1 MSDPAGGLFEFSPRK
16 RGSLSGVR
24 RLAPAIFLS
33 RAVSLCAAFFLY
45 HGLTADAGEGGES
58 ALNDKAGLLS
68 VRQEFLSNRCMAF
81 GGIGIVAPNVYVV
94 TKSRVNEIML
104 PGGLV
109 WKGEAASKRQG
120 VWIID
125 GKVFCPSAEP
135 ERFSV
140 TKGLFI
146 SFEEEKIYFFD
157 FGTFQGGFYV
167 RQ

>member
-1 MSDPAGGLFEFSPRK
+1 M
-16 RGSLSGVR
+16 RGSLSGAR

-33 RAVSLCAAFFLY
+33 RAVSLFAAFFLY
-45 HGLTADAGEGGES
+45 HGLTADAGEGGEG
-58 ALNDKAGLLS
+58 ARNDKAGRLS

-94 TKSRVNEIML
+94 TKSRVNEIRL
-104 PGGLV
+104 PDGLV
-109 WKGEAASKRQG
+109 WKGEAASRRQR
-120 VWIID
+120 VWVID
-125 GKVFCPSAEP
+125 GKVFCSSTEP
-135 ERFSV
+135 EQFSV

-146 SFEEEKIYFFD
+146 SFKEEKIYFFD